1 MKKENFDACD
11 AYVAC
16 LGMINMEKYGNV
28 EPLASNIIVTDNIIN
43 YDVSYCNRTEK
54 RQIFLNDDIKKE
66 G

>member
-1 MKKENFDACD
+1 
-11 AYVAC
+11 
-16 LGMINMEKYGNV
+16 MINMEKYGNV

-43 YDVSYCNRTEK
+43 YDVSYWNRTEK